1 MTSKFEVIQKII
13 GTNKEMLITTI
24 NNLNMRIVIDIINLV
39 SIILK
44 IKDQIHNNQLQDY
57 SN

>member
-1 MTSKFEVIQKII
+1 
-13 GTNKEMLITTI
+13 
-24 NNLNMRIVIDIINLV
+24 MRIVIDIINLV